1 MKEQD
6 EERNIPL
13 YWLYVVFNEPL
24 FWGPILIVS
33 LQELAHMRLSEIYAM
48 ESAVVCICVVLDI
61 PFGSLADL
69 IGRKR
74 CIIVGR
80 MFLFVSAAFFALMTA
95 PIHAWIG
102 NVLWAIGYTMQNGAD
117 TALLSD
123 TLNKN
128 GRDGEYKRIQG
139 RAIGSRYILIAF
151 CSLLTGL
158 LASTNL
164 RLPLLVGLPFM
175 LISLCAA
182 LFLKEPVVTTERYSA
197 REHLNR
203 LKQGI
208 FFVIHS
214 REVRWMIGF
223 AALLATTS
231 KVWFFTY
238 NPYFELVGL
247 PLAQYGVI
255 FFCLNVVAWWSS
267 RNAYKIERYLGERI
281 CIVSMILCIGVPILL
296 MGCLPLQPLA
306 YLVIVQNVVRGFMS
320 PFVGG
325 YVNRH
330 LTSTVRATGLSAQSS
345 IANVLAIVG
354 LSAFGFFTGA
364 FGLLHSLILLG
375 VIALGLGALSYAVYA
390 RKIAY

>member
-1 MKEQD
+1 MEKQSG
-6 EERNIPL
+6 ERNVLL

-24 FWGPILIVS
+24 FWGPVVIAS
-33 LQELAHMRLSEIYAM
+33 LQKLAHMRLSEIYYM

-69 IGRKR
+69 IGRKK
-74 CIIVGR
+74 CIIIGR
-80 MFLFVSAAFFALMTA
+80 IFLFGSATFFALMTA
-95 PIHAWIG
+95 PIHAWVG
-102 NVLWAIGYTMQNGAD
+102 NVLWAIGLTMQNGAD

-128 GRDGEYKRIQG
+128 GKGNDYRRVQG

-151 CSLLTGL
+151 CSLLTGSF
-158 LASTNL
+158 AGINL
-164 RLPLLVGLPFM
+164 RLPVLLGLPFM
-175 LISLCAA
+175 LISLFTA
-182 LFLKEPVVTTERYSA
+182 FFFEEPARTERYSA
-197 REHLNR
+197 GEHLDR

-208 FFVIHS
+208 SFVIHS
-214 REVRWMIGF
+214 VEVRWMIGF

-247 PLAQYGVI
+247 PLTQYGVI
-255 FFCLNVVAWWSS
+255 FFCLNMVAWWSS
-267 RNAYKIERYLGERI
+267 TYAYKIEQYLGERA
-281 CIVSMILCIGVPILL
+281 CIVGMILCIGIPILL
-296 MGCLPLQPLA
+296 MGCLPFQPLA

-330 LTSTVRATGLSAQSS
+330 LTITIRATGLSAQSS
-345 IANVLAIVG
+345 IANVMAIVG
-354 LSAFGFFTGA
+354 LSAFGFFTNTL
-364 FGLLHSLILLG
+364 GLLHSLVLLG
-375 VIALGLGALSYAVYA
+375 IAALVIGMLSYATYA
-390 RKIAY
+390 RKIA